1 MLDSLMADLHLLD
14 LSGCFND
21 MQRREDIDVPSLLVN
36 DILLFAKARV
46 KEVEKGIGCCTIFED
61 SSETALVR
69 LTKPIIG
76 SLCATR
82 VGTYVLECEK

>member
-1 MLDSLMADLHLLD
+1 MADLHLFD

-46 KEVEKGIGCCTIFED
+46 KEVEKASLGIGCCTIFED
-61 SSETALVR
+61 SCETTLVR
-69 LTKPIIG
+69 LSRPVIG